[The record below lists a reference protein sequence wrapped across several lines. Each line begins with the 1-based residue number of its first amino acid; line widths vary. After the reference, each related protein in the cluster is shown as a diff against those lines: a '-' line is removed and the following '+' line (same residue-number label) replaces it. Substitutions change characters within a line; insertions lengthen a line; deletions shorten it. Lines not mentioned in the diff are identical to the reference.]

1 MVFCHG
7 KKAANSYVVFVAMI
21 FVLSEFLRGGLLTSY
36 NVTVFF
42 FFFKPPWQI
51 IVFTDNLRII
61 YSKITNSL
69 FYLS

>member
-21 FVLSEFLRGGLLTSY
+21 FVLSEFLRGDLLTSC

-42 FFFKPPWQI
+42 FLSRRGKLLFSQI
-51 IVFTDNLRII
+51 I
-61 YSKITNSL
+61 YG
-69 FYLS
+69 